1 MDRIE
6 EIFNILQ
13 NEVSH
18 NLSGVLLFDDAESIR
33 WQLDGI
39 VYGHSKTDLEDLA
52 IDDVDL
58 INEVLEEHDLIDV
71 VEITQPEFDDIY
83 VYFNIEEL

>member
-1 MDRIE
+1 MNSTE

-18 NLSGVLLFDDAESIR
+18 NLSGILLFDDAESIR

-39 VYGHSKTDLEDLA
+39 VYGHSKADLEDLA
-52 IDDVDL
+52 IDDIDL
-58 INEVLEEHDLIDV
+58 LKEVLSDHNLEDS
-71 VEITQPEFDDIY
+71 VEITQPEFDDVY
-83 VYFNIEEL
+83 VYFYIQEI

>member
-1 MDRIE
+1 MDRTE

-39 VYGHSKTDLEDLA
+39 VYGHSKDDLEDLA

-58 INEVLEEHDLIDV
+58 INEVLTEYNLQDL
-71 VEITQPEFDDIY
+71 VEITNAEFDDVY
-83 VYFNIEEL
+83 VYFYIQEL

>member
-1 MDRIE
+1 MNKIE

-39 VYGHSKTDLEDLA
+39 QYGHTEDELEDLA
-52 IDDVDL
+52 IDDTDL
-58 INEVLEEHDLIDV
+58 IKEVLEDHDLIDV
-71 VEITQPEFDDIY
+71 VEITQPEFDDVY